1 MGSEELLGRA
11 AGLERTGMWDDAA
24 AVYAEAFRAAAAE
37 RDLPFLVKVLR
48 GESNLRRSQER
59 HEEAEE
65 LARLRMEI
73 AERNGLADEVARAT
87 NLLAVLRQCQ
97 GYLPE
102 AQALYQA
109 ALEQARQLR
118 DNDLAGVICLNLGV
132 VANVH
137 GEVGEARALYLE
149 CIAASVRSG
158 NKSHALMAYN
168 NLGMLCADLRE
179 WLESDLY
186 FDRGIEIA
194 RRVDDR
200 PMLGKLYANNAEPLI
215 HMGEL
220 ARAAALLTRAEE
232 IATPLGDSATIAL
245 SARFRAVMA
254 RLAGDF
260 ATADRHLARAALLA
274 QAEGLELERTEIL
287 GGLAR
292 LRWEQGRR
300 DEARAALHEARARFA
315 ALGAA
320 REIRRI
326 DEVLADWNS
335 HGDTEAQS

>member
-1 MGSEELLGRA
+1 VSAVLSGDLLGQA
-11 AGLERTGMWDDAA
+11 AGLERTGMWDEAA
-24 AVYAEAFRAAAAE
+24 AVYADAFRAAAAAG
-37 RDLPFLVKVLR
+37 DLPLLVKVLR

-59 HEEAEE
+59 HAEAEE
-65 LARLRMEI
+65 LARLRLEI

-87 NLLAVLRQCQ
+87 NLLAALRHCQ
-97 GYLPE
+97 GDL
-102 AQALYQA
+102 AGARALYQA

-118 DNDLAGVICLNLGV
+118 DNDLAGAICLNLGV
-132 VANVH
+132 VANMR

-158 NKSHALMAYN
+158 NESNKLMAYN

-194 RRVDDR
+194 RRLDDR

-220 ARAAALLTRAEE
+220 ARAAALLDRAEE
-232 IATPLGDSATIAL
+232 VAAPLGDSATVAL
-245 SARFRAVMA
+245 SARFRAVLA
-254 RLAGDF
+254 RIAGEF
-260 ATADRHLARAALLA
+260 EEADGHLARAAALA

-300 DEARAALHEARARFA
+300 DEARAALHEARERFA

-320 REIRRI
+320 REIRRL
-326 DEVLADWNS
+326 DEVLAAWQTD
-335 HGDTEAQS
+335 

>member
-1 MGSEELLGRA
+1 MSPEDLLGQA
-11 AGLERTGMWDDAA
+11 AALERTWMWDEAA
-24 AVYAEAFRAAAAE
+24 SVYADAFRAAVAA

-59 HEEAEE
+59 HDEAEE
-65 LARLRMEI
+65 LACLRLEI
-73 AERNGLADEVARAT
+73 ARRNGLADEEARAM

-97 GYLPE
+97 GDLE
-102 AQALYQA
+102 GARALYRA
-109 ALEQARQLR
+109 ALEGARQLR
-118 DNDLAGVICLNLGV
+118 DNELAGVICLNLGA
-132 VANVH
+132 VANTR
-137 GEVGEARALYLE
+137 GEVGEARTLYLE
-149 CIAASVRSG
+149 SIAASVRSG
-158 NKSHALMAYN
+158 NRNTAMMAYN

-194 RRVDDR
+194 RRLDDR

-215 HMGEL
+215 HLGEL
-220 ARAAALLTRAEE
+220 ARAATVLRRAEE
-232 IATPLGDSATIAL
+232 IATPLGDSATVAL
-245 SARFRAVMA
+245 SARFRAVLA

-260 ATADRHLARAALLA
+260 DEADRHLSRAATLA
-274 QAEGLELERTEIL
+274 QAEGLALERTEIL

-300 DEARAALHEARARFA
+300 DEARAALHEARERFA

-320 REIRRI
+320 REIRRL
-326 DEVLADWNS
+326 DEVLAAWE
-335 HGDTEAQS
+335 TA

>member
-1 MGSEELLGRA
+1 MQCEELLGRA
-11 AGLERTGMWDDAA
+11 AGLERTGMWPEAA
-24 AVYAEAFRAAAAE
+24 QVYAEAFRMAAGG
-37 RDLPFLVKVLR
+37 RDLTALVRVVR
-48 GESNLRRSQER
+48 GESNLRRSQGR

-65 LARLRMEI
+65 LARLRLEI
-73 AERNGLADEVARAT
+73 GERNGLADEVARAT

-97 GYLPE
+97 GALEE
-102 AQALYQA
+102 AQALYHA

-137 GEVGEARALYLE
+137 GDVGEARALYLE

-158 NKSHALMAYN
+158 NRGHALMAYN

-220 ARAAALLTRAEE
+220 ARAAASLTRAEE
-232 IATPLGDSATIAL
+232 IATPLGDSATVAL
-245 SARFRAVMA
+245 AARFRAVLA

-260 ATADRHLARAALLA
+260 AEADRHLARAATLA

-300 DEARAALHEARARFA
+300 DEARAALHEARRRFA

-320 REIRRI
+320 REIRRL
-326 DEVLADWNS
+326 DEVLAEWE
-335 HGDTEAQS
+335 TA